1 MSSFLGVPVLR
12 GGDAWGV
19 IYCAEQSG
27 GAFTAEHE
35 QLLVLLSGWASIAV
49 QNAELYARSQ
59 ADRDELE
66 HALLAY
72 RAAREVAQ
80 AIGSDLELGHV
91 LELISERCRPL
102 VRASTVLVLPGDAL
116 TDPVGIVEQLSDEER
131 AHWSALGAS
140 NPSSALLVPMLYR
153 GTPVGVLAAF
163 REAGSE
169 PFTIADQELLE
180 SYAASAATRITIS
193 RSVRRER
200 LNDAVAAAD
209 AERLRWA
216 RELHDQTLQG
226 LAGLRLLLTSGGK
239 EIADQAV
246 AIIDEEIASLR
257 AIVADLRPPS
267 LESEGWSGALEALVA
282 RQRRPG
288 GPKITLTV
296 DPQTEE
302 APPDILAEA
311 FRIVQEALTN
321 ALRHAAASVVSID
334 VSCAAHQLAV
344 CVRDDGR
351 GFDPSEPGG
360 GGMGLVGM
368 RERVELAG
376 GTLEVRSGADG
387 TSVVVLLGA
396 RGSAIES
403 S

>member
-1 MSSFLGVPVLR
+1 
-12 GGDAWGV
+12 
-19 IYCAEQSG
+19 
-27 GAFTAEHE
+27 
-35 QLLVLLSGWASIAV
+35 
-49 QNAELYARSQ
+49 
-59 ADRDELE
+59 
-66 HALLAY
+66 
-72 RAAREVAQ
+72 
-80 AIGSDLELGHV
+80 
-91 LELISERCRPL
+91 
-102 VRASTVLVLPGDAL
+102 
-116 TDPVGIVEQLSDEER
+116 
-131 AHWSALGAS
+131 
-140 NPSSALLVPMLYR
+140 MLYR